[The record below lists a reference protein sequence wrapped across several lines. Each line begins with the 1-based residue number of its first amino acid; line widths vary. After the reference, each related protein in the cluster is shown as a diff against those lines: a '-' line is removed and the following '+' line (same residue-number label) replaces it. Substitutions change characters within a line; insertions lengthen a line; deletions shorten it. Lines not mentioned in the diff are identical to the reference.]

1 MAEGEDEKKE
11 GQDRQEQESPWEV
24 ELEEEDTALPEDV
37 GEVSRQTIF
46 YLEPEWYSVDTER
59 LEEVIAV
66 GPITYV
72 PYTPGFIHGL
82 INLRGNVVVAV
93 DIREFFGLE
102 GIKLK
107 KESRIM
113 VVKIGKKTTGI
124 LVDYVSDVLDIPVK
138 DIQPPLATIKGPRAD
153 FIKGEIKLSDGRF
166 LSLLD
171 LEKVMVSGQMQ
182 AISNKEKV
190 I

>member
-1 MAEGEDEKKE
+1 MTDEEYEKKE
-11 GQDRQEQESPWEV
+11 IGHEREYENLWEA
-24 ELEEEDTALPEDV
+24 ELEDEEPVVTEEV
-37 GEVSRQTIF
+37 GEVTRQTIF
-46 YLEPEWYSVDTER
+46 YLEPEWYAIDTEM
-59 LEEVIAV
+59 LEEVIPV
-66 GPITYV
+66 PPITYV
-72 PYTPGFIHGL
+72 PYTPGFVHGL
-82 INLRGNVVVAV
+82 VNLRGNIVVAV

-113 VVKIGKKTTGI
+113 IVKIDKKTTGI
-124 LVDYVSDVLDIPVK
+124 LVDYVSDVLDVPVK
-138 DIQPPLATIKGPRAD
+138 DIQSPLAAIKGPRAE

-171 LEKVMVSGQMQ
+171 LEKVMVSDQMMT
-182 AISNKEKV
+182 ISKKGKV